1 MNGDCFQGLRPFSE
15 YKASGQQLLRSV
27 KKGELSQQDMY
38 WAHAP
43 LSKEERADVVLIT
56 NRWVLWWD
64 GQAGFLSDV
73 CYILCVE
80 AD

>member
-1 MNGDCFQGLRPFSE
+1 MCFQGLRPFSE

-27 KKGELSQQDMY
+27 KKGELNPQEMY

-56 NRWVLWWD
+56 TRWVRGGMVTQGMLFC
-64 GQAGFLSDV
+64 ACRFLS
-73 CYILCVE
+73 C
-80 AD
+80 